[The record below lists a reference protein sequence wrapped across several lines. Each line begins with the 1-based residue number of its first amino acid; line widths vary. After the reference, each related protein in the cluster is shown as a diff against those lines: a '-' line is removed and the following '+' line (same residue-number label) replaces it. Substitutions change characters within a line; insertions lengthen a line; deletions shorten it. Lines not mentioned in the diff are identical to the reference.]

1 MEKGMAGRADQT
13 LLNGLAAGKEEAFG
27 QLYDFYGQRLFR
39 AAFGIVGR
47 REDAEDAVQD
57 VFLGL
62 ARAGRTLACVENLN
76 AYLFAA
82 LHRAAMRRVVA
93 RRQEPRV
100 DDLAPAKAPARQEGE
115 AELGA
120 RLGRALHSLPL
131 EQREVVALKIDG
143 GLTFEEIAEALSVK
157 VNTAASRY
165 RYALEK
171 LRAALGEASSGV
183 KEPAR

>member
-1 MEKGMAGRADQT
+1 MAGRADQT
-13 LLNGLAAGKEEAFG
+13 LLNELAAGEEEAFG
-27 QLYDFYGQRLFR
+27 KLYDLYGQRLFR

-62 ARAGRTLACVENLN
+62 ARAGRTLAYVENLN
-76 AYLFAA
+76 AYLFAS
-82 LHRAAMRRVVA
+82 LHRAAVRRA
-93 RRQEPRV
+93 AAQRQESRV
-100 DDLAPAKAPARQEGE
+100 DDLALANAPARQEGE

-120 RLGRALHSLPL
+120 RLGRALRSLPL

-157 VNTAASRY
+157 ANTAASRY

-171 LRAALGEASSGV
+171 LRAALGQVGGGAMESA
-183 KEPAR
+183 K